1 MSKNNQSAIKE
12 LFDTLSNSYNDR
24 KTSKNPFLSYF
35 NAQRLSLSAVVLP
48 NSPSSVLDLGAGTG
62 FLYDYLLEAG
72 LDTSSYLALD
82 LSSKMLEQSSIPI
95 NQRLVGSLAALQE
108 NEIQG
113 FDFIFCLGLTTYLS
127 DAEMDMLPKLCMSK
141 LKGEGQVI
149 ISFTN
154 RSSLNHYSR
163 TIIKKL
169 IPKRFLKNK
178 VLGLK
183 PQRAERP
190 SDACGLMID
199 SGFKIDALYY
209 LNQTIFPF
217 NWLFPR
223 LSVRIANRVKNH
235 KSARLKWWSSD
246 VLIIAS
252 RA

>member
-1 MSKNNQSAIKE
+1 MSRHDQKAMKE
-12 LFDTLSNSYNDR
+12 LFDTLSGSYNDR

-35 NAQRLSLSAVVLP
+35 NGQRLRLSAAVLP
-48 NSPSSVLDLGAGTG
+48 DSPSSVLDIGAGTG

-95 NQRLVGSLAALQE
+95 NQRLVGSITVLQE

-113 FDFIFCLGLTTYLS
+113 FDFVFCLGLTTYLS
-127 DAEMDMLPKLCMSK
+127 DLEMDMLPKLCMSK
-141 LKGEGQVI
+141 LKGNGQI
-149 ISFTN
+149 IMSFTN

-163 TIIKKL
+163 TIIKNL
-169 IPKRFLKNK
+169 IPKRFVKEK

-183 PQRAERP
+183 TIRAERP
-190 SDACGLMID
+190 LDACDLMID

-217 NWLFPR
+217 NWLFPK
-223 LSVRIANRVKNH
+223 LSVRLAKLVKDQ

-246 VLIIAS
+246 ILIIAS
-252 RA
+252 KA

>member
-1 MSKNNQSAIKE
+1 MSRYDQKAIKE
-12 LFDTLSNSYNDR
+12 LFDALSGSYNDR

-35 NAQRLSLSAVVLP
+35 NAQRLRLSAAVLP
-48 NSPSSVLDLGAGTG
+48 DSPSSVLDIGAGTG

-95 NQRLVGSLAALQE
+95 NQRLVGSLSTLQE
-108 NEIQG
+108 NKIKG

-127 DAEMDMLPKLCMSK
+127 DADMDMLTKLCMSK
-141 LKGEGQVI
+141 LKGKGQVL

-154 RSSLNHYSR
+154 RSSLNYYSR
-163 TIIKKL
+163 IVIKRI
-169 IPKRFLKNK
+169 IPKRFVKDK

-190 SDACGLMID
+190 IEACDLMID

-217 NWLFPR
+217 NWLFPK
-223 LSVRIANRVKNH
+223 LSVRFASWVKDH
-235 KSARLKWWSSD
+235 KSPRLKWWSSD

-252 RA
+252 KA